1 MLSKRVRF
9 SYGIDDNGLS
19 DVNID
24 FLSRFH
30 VIGPQLLVHRME
42 QRVYKTGTETIP
54 ALQSS
59 TLIWQPRSLFL
70 LCDTKLACCS
80 ILYWR
85 RRRQGAAEECVLQIQ
100 IYRDTVKSLVS
111 FFYFFSSVKMKL
123 PLVTLP
129 QYLKGKIRRWL
140 QVWRKSKLWQWQYLN
155 DLYHVWFSLKCTL
168 LSHNITSTPFSILII
183 IHCQKARSLFV
194 F

>member
-9 SYGIDDNGLS
+9 SYVIDDNGLS

-24 FLSRFH
+24 FVSRFH

-80 ILYWR
+80 ISTD
-85 RRRQGAAEECVLQIQ
+85 AEGGRVPLKNVFYK
-100 IYRDTVKSLVS
+100 YRDTGI
-111 FFYFFSSVKMKL
+111 
-123 PLVTLP
+123 
-129 QYLKGKIRRWL
+129 Q
-140 QVWRKSKLWQWQYLN
+140 
-155 DLYHVWFSLKCTL
+155 
-168 LSHNITSTPFSILII
+168 
-183 IHCQKARSLFV
+183 
-194 F
+194 

>member
-24 FLSRFH
+24 FVSRFH

-80 ILYWR
+80 ILY
-85 RRRQGAAEECVLQIQ
+85 
-100 IYRDTVKSLVS
+100 
-111 FFYFFSSVKMKL
+111 
-123 PLVTLP
+123 
-129 QYLKGKIRRWL
+129 
-140 QVWRKSKLWQWQYLN
+140 
-155 DLYHVWFSLKCTL
+155 
-168 LSHNITSTPFSILII
+168 
-183 IHCQKARSLFV
+183 
-194 F
+194 

>member
-24 FLSRFH
+24 FVSRLH

-80 ILYWR
+80 ILY
-85 RRRQGAAEECVLQIQ
+85 
-100 IYRDTVKSLVS
+100 
-111 FFYFFSSVKMKL
+111 
-123 PLVTLP
+123 
-129 QYLKGKIRRWL
+129 
-140 QVWRKSKLWQWQYLN
+140 
-155 DLYHVWFSLKCTL
+155 
-168 LSHNITSTPFSILII
+168 
-183 IHCQKARSLFV
+183 
-194 F
+194 